1 LENLPDLLPDLVF
14 TGIRVTGEKK
24 QINFGG
30 LNSKLQP
37 YDDSQK
43 NNIDFDNRS
52 FRTDSFRH
60 KLTSEILITKPDG
73 SK

>member
-14 TGIRVTGEKK
+14 TGIRVTGEKNRLTLGDFIVSCNLMTIAK
-24 QINFGG
+24 KTILILTIAVFG
-30 LNSKLQP
+30 LKAC
-37 YDDSQK
+37 
-43 NNIDFDNRS
+43 
-52 FRTDSFRH
+52 RH